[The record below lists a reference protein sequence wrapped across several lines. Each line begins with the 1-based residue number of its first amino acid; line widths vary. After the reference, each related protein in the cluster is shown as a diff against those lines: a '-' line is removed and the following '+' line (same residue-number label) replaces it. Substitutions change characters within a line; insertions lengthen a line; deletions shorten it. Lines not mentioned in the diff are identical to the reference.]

1 MNTIELRKV
10 RKAYDKF
17 VAVDDLSFSIA
28 QGTMFGLLGPNGAG
42 KTSTIRMMIGI
53 TLPDSGEVFIF
64 GQPFKRELLKRIGYL
79 PEERGL
85 YPKMKVIDQLTFIGE
100 LHGLSTHDAKHRA
113 QQWGERLEIAH
124 AYQKKTQEL
133 SKGMQQKIQFISTLL
148 HDPEFIIMDEPAS
161 GLDPVNARLLEET
174 LLELRREGRTILFS
188 THRMDQVEKLCD
200 NICLVNKG
208 QAVLQGNLK
217 EIKKRYGHTR
227 VQIAFEGQEN
237 GLFLKGHP
245 LTSSVEP
252 NESYVSVE
260 LAAGANPQELLRVAA
275 AQAPI
280 TRFELMEPSLED
292 IFIDVVET
300 VDA

>member
-1 MNTIELRKV
+1 MNTIELRRV
-10 RKAYDKF
+10 RKAYDTF

-28 QGTMFGLLGPNGAG
+28 EGTMFGLLGPNGAG

-85 YPKMKVIDQLTFIGE
+85 YPKMKVIDQLIFIAE
-100 LHGLSTHDAKHRA
+100 LHGLSTHDAKQRA

-124 AYQKKTQEL
+124 AYQKKMQEL
-133 SKGMQQKIQFISTLL
+133 SKGMQQKIQFIATLL

-161 GLDPVNARLLEET
+161 GLDPVNARLLEDT
-174 LLELRREGRTILFS
+174 LRDLRKEGRTILFS

-217 EIKKRYGHTR
+217 EIKKRYGHTK

-245 LTSSVEP
+245 LTSSVEH

-260 LAAGANPQELLRVAA
+260 LASGAKPQELLRVAA